1 MNVASSKKASGIQ
14 FGLVSGCYK
23 LDIALCHEVPHV
35 ILRSFFMKEDSQ
47 ENRWLELQSQYV
59 DELKGSFKIAF

>member
-23 LDIALCHEVPHV
+23 LDIA
-35 ILRSFFMKEDSQ
+35 LRSFFMKEDSQ